1 MRVIGIVLFSWRI
14 EVAHEAVA
22 ARNLQSDVG
31 VIGVTHHN
39 VRYRSR
45 GWSLG
50 LGFNPS
56 MDVLCRTATP

>member
-1 MRVIGIVLFSWRI
+1 MPVIGIVLFSWRI

-39 VRYRSR
+39 VRYHP
-45 GWSLG
+45 LVCA
-50 LGFNPS
+50 PS
-56 MDVLCRTATP
+56 ALSEQL

>member
-50 LGFNPS
+50 LGSIPFK
-56 MDVLCRTATP
+56 